1 MWRLRRNEESEAVDD
16 LVRERYARLVGSDP
30 PVPSTVEGVDRRGPR
45 HAAVDAER
53 ALAAFDPG
61 RRGVRALVLV
71 AVVVLAGAGYLAW
84 RARPDSTTVPPP
96 VVSSADAPVTGTLVV
111 AVAGRVRR
119 PGLVRLPPGS
129 RVADAIEAAGGAL
142 PGTDL
147 SYLNLARKLVDGE
160 LVLIGVTP
168 PPGVAPAGVPG
179 SGLLNLNTATLAE
192 LDALPGVGP
201 VLAQRI
207 VDYRTKRG
215 GFRAVNDLRQVDGI
229 GESRYAELSKLVTV

>member
-1 MWRLRRNEESEAVDD
+1 MWRLRRNDD
-16 LVRERYARLVGSDP
+16 REVAEDRVRERFARLVGGAESTSDA
-30 PVPSTVEGVDRRGPR
+30 DRPGPR
-45 HAAVDAER
+45 HAASDAEK

-61 RRGVRALVLV
+61 RRGVRALALV
-71 AVVVLAGAGYLAW
+71 AAVVLAVAGFLAW
-84 RARPDSTTVPPP
+84 RARPQPVTVPPP
-96 VVSSADAPVTGTLVV
+96 AVSPVSVTASGTLVV

-119 PGLVRLPPGS
+119 PGLVRLAPGA

-147 SYLNLARKLVDGE
+147 AYVNLARKLVDGE
-160 LVLIGVTP
+160 LVLVGVTP
-168 PPGVAPAGVPG
+168 PAGVAPASG
-179 SGLLNLNTATLAE
+179 GLLNLNTATPAE
-192 LDALPGVGP
+192 LEALPGVGP

-207 VDYRTKRG
+207 IEYRTKRG

>member
-1 MWRLRRNEESEAVDD
+1 MWRLRREDD
-16 LVRERYARLVGSDP
+16 REVADERVRERFARLVGSDSP
-30 PVPSTVEGVDRRGPR
+30 TSTVDTGPR
-45 HAAVDAER
+45 HAAVDAET

-71 AVVVLAGAGYLAW
+71 AVVVLAVAGFLAW
-84 RARPDSTTVPPP
+84 RARPEPVRVPAPAASP
-96 VVSSADAPVTGTLVV
+96 VSVTASGALVV

-119 PGLVRLPPGS
+119 PGLVRLAPGA

-147 SYLNLARKLVDGE
+147 AYVNLARKLVDGE
-160 LVLIGVTP
+160 LVLVGVTP
-168 PPGVAPAGVPG
+168 QAGVAPAG
-179 SGLLNLNTATLAE
+179 SGLLNLNTATRAE
-192 LDALPGVGP
+192 LETLPGVGP

-207 VDYRTKRG
+207 IDYRTKRG

>member
-1 MWRLRRNEESEAVDD
+1 MWRLRRNEDSEAGDD

-30 PVPSTVEGVDRRGPR
+30 PPPSTVEDDDRRGPR

-71 AVVVLAGAGYLAW
+71 AAVVLAGAGYLAW
-84 RARPDSTTVPPP
+84 RARPDSATVPPP
-96 VVSSADAPVTGTLVV
+96 VVSSADAPVNGTLVV

-119 PGLVRLPPGS
+119 PGLVRLPLGS

-142 PGTDL
+142 PHTDL
-147 SYLNLARKLVDGE
+147 SYVNLARKLVDGE
-160 LVLIGVTP
+160 LVLVGVTP
-168 PPGVAPAGVPG
+168 PAGVAPAGAPG

-207 VDYRTKRG
+207 LDYRTKRG